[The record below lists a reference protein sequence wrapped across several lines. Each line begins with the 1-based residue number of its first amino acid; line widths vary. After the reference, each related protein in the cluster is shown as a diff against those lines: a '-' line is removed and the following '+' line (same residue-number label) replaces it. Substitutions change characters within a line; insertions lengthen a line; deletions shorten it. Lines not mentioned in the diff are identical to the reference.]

1 MTVSA
6 GQPAKQVNI
15 ALFKPDPLPYAQSA
29 LEPYISARTISFHYG
44 KHHQGYADTLNR
56 LITGTRFADKTLE
69 TVILESA
76 RGNENI
82 EIFNNAAQIW
92 NHNFFWACMKKNGGG
107 KPTGPLLVMIEQSFG
122 SFDQFTKEFKKAAT
136 SRFGS
141 GYAWLVQDGN
151 TLKII
156 STPNADTPMIHGLNP
171 LLTCDIWEHAYYL
184 DYQNRRADFVQAFLN
199 HLVNWEFVRSRL
211 R

>member
-6 GQPAKQVNI
+6 GQPAKQGNV
-15 ALFKPDPLPYAQSA
+15 ALFKPDPLPYAQNA

-69 TVILESA
+69 TIILENA

-92 NHNFFWACMKKNGGG
+92 NHNFFWACMKKQGGG

-141 GYAWLVQDGN
+141 GYAWLVQVE
-151 TLKII
+151 TL
-156 STPNADTPMIHGLNP
+156 
-171 LLTCDIWEHAYYL
+171 
-184 DYQNRRADFVQAFLN
+184 
-199 HLVNWEFVRSRL
+199 
-211 R
+211 